1 MWIRD
6 VLCEYWGSPA
16 VVSRGRL
23 FQADKLPSFIATD
36 ESERIGLVTYSISGT
51 ECEIVTLNSI
61 RENQGVGTALM
72 KAVESVAREA
82 GCASIRLVTTNDNL
96 KALHFYQR
104 RGYVLVA
111 LHRDAVT
118 RSRALKPEIPT
129 TGNDDIPIRDEIELE
144 LIL

>member
-1 MWIRD
+1 M
-6 VLCEYWGSPA
+6 
-16 VVSRGRL
+16 
-23 FQADKLPSFIATD
+23 
-36 ESERIGLVTYSISGT
+36 
-51 ECEIVTLNSI
+51 
-61 RENQGVGTALM
+61 GTALM